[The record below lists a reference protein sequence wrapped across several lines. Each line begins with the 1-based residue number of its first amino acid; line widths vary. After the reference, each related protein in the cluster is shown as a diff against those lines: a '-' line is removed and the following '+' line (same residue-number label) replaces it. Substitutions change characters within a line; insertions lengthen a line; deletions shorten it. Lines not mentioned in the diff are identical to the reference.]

1 MMSGKQ
7 VLAAAALM
15 AATASP
21 ANAQA
26 PSPERNAA
34 AGAVAP
40 LTEKNVSMRMALAI
54 IDGVLEQCAK
64 DGYKVSVVIVS
75 NDGVVRAS
83 LRGDGTAPHTM
94 EFARRKAYT
103 ARTRNQTSLEFMKLT
118 DNPASAYLRQIP
130 DVVAVGGGVPIRV
143 GNVPIGAVGVS
154 GAPGGEKDEVCAN
167 AGIAKV
173 ADQLK

>member
-1 MMSGKQ
+1 MTIRSFI
-7 VLAAAALM
+7 AAAALTL
-15 AATASP
+15 AASP
-21 ANAQA
+21 SARADA
-26 PSPERNAA
+26 PPSDK
-34 AGAVAP
+34 GP

-64 DGYKVSVVIVS
+64 DGFKVSVVIVS
-75 NDGVVRAS
+75 NDGVTRAS
-83 LRGDGTAPHTM
+83 LRGDGTAPHTL

-103 ARTRNQTSLEFMKLT
+103 ARTRNMTSLEFKKQAE
-118 DNPASAYLRQIP
+118 DPATAYLKQIP
-130 DVVAVGGGVPIRV
+130 DVVAVGGGVPIRI

>member
-1 MMSGKQ
+1 MTMRKPL
-7 VLAAAALM
+7 LALAALM
-15 AATASP
+15 AAAVSP

-26 PSPERNAA
+26 PSAA
-34 AGAVAP
+34 ASALAP

-64 DGYKVSVVIVS
+64 DGYKVSVVILS

-83 LRGDGTAPHTM
+83 IRGDGTAPHTM

-103 ARTRNQTSLEFMKLT
+103 ARTRNMTSLEFMKQT
-118 DNPASAYLRQIP
+118 DNPASAYLKQIP
-130 DVVAVGGGVPIRV
+130 DVVAVGGGVPIRA

-173 ADQLK
+173 SDQLK